1 MSKLLIRFKGELYCL
16 WYKALRWEQ
25 DRLMAKSAK
34 QIRKLTVLNNKTAAA
49 NARVMAFQKTVIE
62 ITTGKI
68 VQ

>member
-1 MSKLLIRFKGELYCL
+1 MSKLLIRLKGWLYCK
-16 WYKALRWEQ
+16 WYSVLRWEQ

-34 QIRKLTVLNNKTAAA
+34 QIRKLTALNNKTAAA
-49 NARVMAFQKTVIE
+49 NARVLAFQQTVIE